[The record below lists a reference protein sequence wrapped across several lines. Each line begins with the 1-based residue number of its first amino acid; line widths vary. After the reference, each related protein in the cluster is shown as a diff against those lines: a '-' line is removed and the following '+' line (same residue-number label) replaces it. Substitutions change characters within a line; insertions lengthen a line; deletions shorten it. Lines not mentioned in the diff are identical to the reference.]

1 MVGTK
6 LALKE
11 PFSCLS
17 SKHHIRVIRFNYVSF
32 SFFRL
37 KQLWIECQKHENI
50 AYLWNKVFSDNT
62 FDTDLFKTFTENNKQ
77 KDVI

>member
-1 MVGTK
+1 M
-6 LALKE
+6 
-11 PFSCLS
+11 S
-17 SKHHIRVIRFNYVSF
+17 
-32 SFFRL
+32 
-37 KQLWIECQKHENI
+37 KHENI